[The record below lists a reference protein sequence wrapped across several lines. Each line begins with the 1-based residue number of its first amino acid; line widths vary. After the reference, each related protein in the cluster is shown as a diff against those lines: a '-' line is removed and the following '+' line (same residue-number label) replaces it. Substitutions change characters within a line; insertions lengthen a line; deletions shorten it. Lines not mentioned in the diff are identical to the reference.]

1 LRTLIDTSVAV
12 ALREGEAA
20 ILARAELLQS
30 PALLSILSVVE
41 LEGGVSTAPE
51 GAAVRRAILDEMYGT
66 LDILPFFERE
76 AAAYRRTVEICGFSR
91 RLIVD
96 RMIAATAL
104 ANDLLL
110 ATLNPRLSRRAGASA
125 GGLVGRLIR
134 LFGAPARRSGR
145 RRSGCRR

>member
-20 ILARAELLQS
+20 ILARAELLRS

-41 LEGGVSTAPE
+41 LEGGVPTAPE
-51 GAAVRRAILDEMYGT
+51 GAAVRRAILDEMYQT

-76 AAAYRRTVEICGFSR
+76 AAAYRRIVELCGFSR

-104 ANDLLL
+104 ANGLLL
-110 ATLNPRLSRRAGASA
+110 ATLNPRDFRDVP
-125 GGLVGRLIR
+125 GLQLEDWSEG
-134 LFGAPARRSGR
+134 
-145 RRSGCRR
+145 

>member
-1 LRTLIDTSVAV
+1 M

-41 LEGGVSTAPE
+41 LEGGVPTAPE
-51 GAAVRRAILDEMYGT
+51 GAAVRRAILDEMYQIM
-66 LDILPFFERE
+66 DVLPFFENE
-76 AAAYRRTVEICGFSR
+76 AAAYRRIVEVCGFSR

-110 ATLNPRLSRRAGASA
+110 ATLNPRDFREVP
-125 GGLVGRLIR
+125 GLQLDDW
-134 LFGAPARRSGR
+134 S
-145 RRSGCRR
+145 S

>member
-1 LRTLIDTSVAV
+1 LRTLIDTSIAV

-41 LEGGVSTAPE
+41 LEGGVPTAPE
-51 GAAVRRAILDEMYGT
+51 GAAVRRQILDEMYGT
-66 LDILPFFERE
+66 LDILAFRERE
-76 AAAYRRTVEICGFSR
+76 ALAYRSIVAVCGFSR

-104 ANDLLL
+104 ANDLVLS
-110 ATLNPRLSRRAGASA
+110 TLNPRDFRDVP
-125 GGLVGRLIR
+125 GLQLEDWSPG
-134 LFGAPARRSGR
+134 
-145 RRSGCRR
+145 